1 MLLTL
6 VPTRQSSFQYRNP
19 RSRIVMNWKLLLVSA
34 LLVSA
39 AFGTQDL
46 RAQDAAQQ
54 AIQAR
59 AAGRQVSTQEIIAGL
74 RESGLSRAQVAQRLR
89 QQGLDPALADQ
100 YFDVLEGGAEEALEP
115 SADFLAA
122 LERMGMVFEDPD
134 AELLDMDLEADS
146 LAALDSWDIAEDSDS
161 IAVFGTEVFRSRTTR
176 FDPLRMGPVDASY
189 RLGPDDQIRL
199 VLTGDVELAYT
210 LGVTREGSIV
220 IPDVGQVSVNGR
232 TLSDLENALYER
244 LGRVYSGVRR
254 GADATTFFD
263 VSLGRLRTNQV
274 FLIGEVESP
283 GAYQISSVASAF
295 NALHAA
301 GGPTEIGSFRAV
313 LVRRGG
319 ETVATVDLYDYLLSG
334 DVSDDVRLEQG
345 DVVFVPLAGPQVRM
359 TGEVRREAIYELK
372 QGEDIRDAIGFA
384 GGLTAAGDGDR
395 ILIDRVIPP
404 SERLGLTQ
412 RSVVDVRLTDL
423 PADSLV
429 LMHDGDLVEVFAVRE
444 MRRDRVTI
452 QGQVFRPGDYTL
464 FSGMTAWDLVSRA
477 GGLLPDAF
485 RPVVHISRLNE
496 ADSTRT
502 LVQMAFGDEEAGAPV
517 ENRELVDQD
526 ILMVFGSAELRVPE
540 TVSVVGLVKN
550 PDSYDLARGMTAE
563 DLILLAGGFAEGA
576 NGLNVDVVRP
586 LAGLVRNDTISVT
599 YSLSLDGSVPWAL
612 DEASAPEGP
621 AASEFSLMDGDRVFV
636 RQMAGFVRFEAA
648 TVVGEVVSPGAYG
661 FRTRRDRVSDFVALA
676 GGLTPEAYLS
686 GARLVRDSVLVGL
699 DLERALASPLGDE
712 DLILWPG
719 DRLEIPQYD
728 GTVLVTG
735 EVRVVSRVPFGEGLS
750 LGDYLERAGGVGS
763 EGDRGK
769 AYVEYASGRRDVSGK
784 FLFFRSD
791 PGVQPGSTIVVP
803 RKVEGGG
810 FNADVFLSRAL
821 SVLGTLATVLI
832 ASKQL
837 GGA

>member
-1 MLLTL
+1 
-6 VPTRQSSFQYRNP
+6 
-19 RSRIVMNWKLLLVSA
+19 MNWKSLLVSA

-46 RAQDAAQQ
+46 RAQDVVQQ

-59 AAGRQVSTQEIIAGL
+59 AAGRQVSTEEIIAGL

-100 YFDVLEGGAEEALEP
+100 YFDVLEGGADEAVAP

-122 LERMGMVFEDPD
+122 LEQMGMVFEDAG
-134 AELLDMDLEADS
+134 AELLDMDLEADA
-146 LAALDSWDIAEDSDS
+146 LAALDIAEDEGGLT
-161 IAVFGTEVFRSRTTR
+161 VFGTEVFSSGTTR
-176 FDPLRMGPVDASY
+176 FDPMRMGPVDASY
-189 RLGPDDQIRL
+189 RLGPDDQLRL

-232 TLSDLENALYER
+232 TLSDLENVFYER

-263 VSLGRLRTNQV
+263 VSLGQLRTNQV
-274 FLIGEVESP
+274 FLIGEVEAP

-301 GGPTEIGSFRAV
+301 GGPNAIGSFRAV
-313 LVRRGG
+313 AVRRGG

-334 DVSDDVRLEQG
+334 EVSDDVRLEQG

-404 SERLGLTQ
+404 SERVGLTQ
-412 RSVVDVRLTDL
+412 RSVVDLRLTDL
-423 PADSLV
+423 PEDSLV
-429 LMHDGDLVEVFAVRE
+429 LMHDGDVVEVFAVRG
-444 MRRDRVTI
+444 MRRDRVTV

-517 ENRELVDQD
+517 ENQELVDQD
-526 ILMVFGSAELRVPE
+526 ILMVFGSSELRVPE
-540 TVSVVGLVKN
+540 SVSVVGLVKN

-576 NGLNVDVVRP
+576 NGLKVEVVRP
-586 LAGLVRNDTISVT
+586 LPGLVRSDTISVT
-599 YSLSLDGSVPWAL
+599 HALSLAGSVPWPLA
-612 DEASAPEGP
+612 EAPVPEGP
-621 AASEFSLMDGDRVFV
+621 VASEFSLMDGDRVFV
-636 RQMAGFVRFEAA
+636 RQMEGYVRFEAA
-648 TVVGEVVSPGAYG
+648 TVAGEVARPGAYG
-661 FRTRRDRVSDFVALA
+661 FRTRSDRVADFLALA
-676 GGLTPEAYLS
+676 GGVTPEAYLP

-699 DLERALASPLGDE
+699 DLERALASPFGE
-712 DLILWPG
+712 ENLILLPG
-719 DRLEIPQYD
+719 DQLEIPQYD

-735 EVRVVSRVPFGEGLS
+735 EVRVESRVPFGPGLS
-750 LGDYLERAGGVGS
+750 LGDYLERAGGLGDD
-763 EGDRGK
+763 GDRGK
-769 AYVEYASGRRDVSGK
+769 AYVEYANGWRDVSSK

-791 PGVQPGSTIVVP
+791 PGVQPGSTIVIP
-803 RKVEGGG
+803 PKGEGEG
-810 FNADVFLSRAL
+810 FRVDEFLTRTL
-821 SVLGTLATVLI
+821 SIMGTLATVLI

>member
-1 MLLTL
+1 
-6 VPTRQSSFQYRNP
+6 
-19 RSRIVMNWKLLLVSA
+19 MNWKLLFVSA

-39 AFGTQDL
+39 AFWTQDL
-46 RAQDAAQQ
+46 SAQDAVQQ

-59 AAGRQVSTQEIIAGL
+59 AAGRQVSTEEIIAGL

-146 LAALDSWDIAEDSDS
+146 LAALDSLDIAEDSDS

-232 TLSDLENALYER
+232 TLSDLENVLYER

-274 FLIGEVESP
+274 FLVGEVESP

-423 PADSLV
+423 PEDSLV
-429 LMHDGDLVEVFAVRE
+429 LMHDGDLVEVFAVRD

-502 LVQMAFGDEEAGAPV
+502 LVQMAFGDEEAGAPA

-540 TVSVVGLVKN
+540 SVSVVGLVKN

-586 LAGLVRNDTISVT
+586 IAGLVRNDTISVT

-621 AASEFSLMDGDRVFV
+621 AASEFLLMDGDRVFV

-648 TVVGEVVSPGAYG
+648 TIIGEVARPGAYG

-676 GGLTPEAYLS
+676 GGFTPEAYIS

-750 LGDYLERAGGVGS
+750 LGDYLERAGGVGA

-769 AYVEYASGRRDVSGK
+769 AYVEHASGRRDVSRK

-791 PGVQPGSTIVVP
+791 PGVQPGSTIFIP
-803 RKVEGGG
+803 RKIEGGG

>member
-1 MLLTL
+1 
-6 VPTRQSSFQYRNP
+6 
-19 RSRIVMNWKLLLVSA
+19 MNWKLLLVSA

-46 RAQDAAQQ
+46 RAQDAVQQ

-59 AAGRQVSTQEIIAGL
+59 VAGRQVSTEEIIAGL
-74 RESGLSRAQVAQRLR
+74 RESGLSRTQVAQRLR
-89 QQGLDPALADQ
+89 QQGQDPALADQ
-100 YFDVLEGGAEEALEP
+100 YFDVLEGRASEAVEP
-115 SADFLAA
+115 SAGFLAA
-122 LERMGMVFEDPD
+122 LEQMGMVFEGP
-134 AELLDMDLEADS
+134 AEELLAVDLEDGS
-146 LAALDSWDIAEDSDS
+146 RAAVDIAEDEGGLT
-161 IAVFGTEVFRSRTTR
+161 VFGTEVFRSGTTR
-176 FDPLRMGPVDASY
+176 FDPMRMGPVDASY
-189 RLGPDDQIRL
+189 RLGPDDQLRL

-232 TLSDLENALYER
+232 TLSDLENVFYER

-263 VSLGRLRTNQV
+263 VSLGQLRTNQV

-301 GGPTEIGSFRAV
+301 GGPTSIGSFRAV
-313 LVRRGG
+313 AVRRGG

-334 DVSDDVRLEQG
+334 EVSDDVRLEQG

-395 ILIDRVIPP
+395 ILIDRVIPL
-404 SERLGLTQ
+404 SERVGLTQ
-412 RSVVDVRLTDL
+412 RSVVDLRLTDL
-423 PADSLV
+423 PEDSLV
-429 LMHDGDLVEVFAVRE
+429 LMQDGDLVEVFAVRG

-502 LVQMAFGDEEAGAPV
+502 LMQMAFGDEEAGAPV

-526 ILMVFGSAELRVPE
+526 ILMVFGSARLRVPE
-540 TVSVVGLVKN
+540 TVSIVGSVKN
-550 PDSYDLARGMTAE
+550 PDSYELARGMTAE
-563 DLILLAGGFAEGA
+563 DLILLAGGFADGA
-576 NGLNVDVVRP
+576 NGLSIEVVRP
-586 LAGLVRNDTISVT
+586 LSGLVRSDTISVT
-599 YSLSLDGSVPWAL
+599 LAVSLDGRVPWAL
-612 DEASAPEGP
+612 DEASAPEAP

-636 RQMAGFVRFEAA
+636 RQMEGFVRFEEA
-648 TVVGEVVSPGAYG
+648 TIVGEVARPGPYG
-661 FRTRRDRVSDFVALA
+661 FLTRRDRVSEFVALA
-676 GGLTPEAYLS
+676 GGFTPEAYIP
-686 GARLVRDSVLVGL
+686 GARLLRDGVLVGL
-699 DLERALASPLGDE
+699 DLGKALASPSGDQ
-712 DLILWPG
+712 DLILRPG
-719 DRLEIPQYD
+719 DRLEVPEYD
-728 GTVLVTG
+728 ATVLVTG
-735 EVRVVSRVPFGEGLS
+735 GVRVASRVPFGESLS
-750 LGDYLERAGGVGS
+750 LEDYLALAGGVRDD
-763 EGDRGK
+763 GDRGK
-769 AYVEYASGRRDVSGK
+769 AYVEYANGWRDVSSK

-791 PGVQPGSTIVVP
+791 PGVQPGSTIVIP
-803 RKVEGGG
+803 PKAEGEG
-810 FNADVFLSRAL
+810 FRVDEFLTRTL
-821 SVLGTLATVLI
+821 SIMGTLATVLI